1 MFRKYTPLKYLA
13 TYDGAKLP
21 GAIKSWKLATFFWRR
36 SLARLL
42 DKHLGLTANGAWCSV
57 LCAGYLGWGDMVVIA
72 QVNDSRGAARST
84 NVV

>member
-1 MFRKYTPLKYLA
+1 MMAPNYLA
-13 TYDGAKLP
+13 LLKAG
-21 GAIKSWKLATFFWRR
+21 SWQPFRLGQLATFFWRR